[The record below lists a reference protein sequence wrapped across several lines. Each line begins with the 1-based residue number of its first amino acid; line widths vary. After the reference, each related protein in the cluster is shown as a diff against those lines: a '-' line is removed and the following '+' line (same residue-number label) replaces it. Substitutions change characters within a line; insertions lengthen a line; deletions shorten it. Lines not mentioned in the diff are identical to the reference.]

1 MAESPFIRRF
11 SDGEE
16 VHRFFFRVIKLWEV
30 PAELLLRMGWI
41 GLLPLVTL
49 AEGGKRPEVLQE
61 MIDRLASEQE
71 LDLLALAE
79 IIGALVFK
87 EGAEQEA
94 FKRRFRMFQ
103 DILRES
109 WVYREIVE
117 EGLEKGREEGR
128 EEGRIQEQQD
138 MLIRLVQVRF
148 PELLGL
154 AKQQSSGVM
163 KPGILSSVNLN
174 LATAQ
179 TIEEARKLLLN
190 ISKDETKH

>member
-1 MAESPFIRRF
+1 
-11 SDGEE
+11 
-16 VHRFFFRVIKLWEV
+16 
-30 PAELLLRMGWI
+30 
-41 GLLPLVTL
+41 
-49 AEGGKRPEVLQE
+49 
-61 MIDRLASEQE
+61 
-71 LDLLALAE
+71 
-79 IIGALVFK
+79 
-87 EGAEQEA
+87 
-94 FKRRFRMFQ
+94 MFQ

-163 KPGILSSVNLN
+163 KPGILSSVNL
-174 LATAQ
+174 
-179 TIEEARKLLLN
+179 I
-190 ISKDETKH
+190 

>member
-1 MAESPFIRRF
+1 
-11 SDGEE
+11 
-16 VHRFFFRVIKLWEV
+16 
-30 PAELLLRMGWI
+30 
-41 GLLPLVTL
+41 
-49 AEGGKRPEVLQE
+49 
-61 MIDRLASEQE
+61 
-71 LDLLALAE
+71 
-79 IIGALVFK
+79 
-87 EGAEQEA
+87 
-94 FKRRFRMFQ
+94 MFQ
-103 DILRES
+103 DILQES
-109 WVYREIVE
+109 WVYRELVE
-117 EGLEKGREEGR
+117 QGREEER
-128 EEGRIQEQQD
+128 QRRIQEQQD